1 MVIRPLLIVLFP
13 LLSFWVI
20 MLFGRM
26 GKLRGICD
34 KIAVGAIA
42 LSFLLSYTIYRQAF
56 SAYNGGE
63 EFLVLN
69 QTPYSFMT
77 FTNPETGAP
86 LVWKLGFWID
96 SLTAMMLMVVTI
108 VSLLVHIFSLGY
120 MKGEENY
127 GRFFGFLSLFS
138 FSMLLL
144 VLTDNLF
151 ILYCCW
157 ELVGISSFL
166 LIGFYVNRASAA
178 AAAKK
183 AFLTNRVGD
192 LGFAIGLFI
201 IYSKFHTFSYI
212 EVFERIKAGEMSG
225 TLLTITSLFLFCG
238 AVGKSAQFP
247 LHIWLPDAMEG
258 PTPVSALIHAATMV
272 AAGVYMVARLFPIFT
287 PDSLLVVA
295 YIGTFTA
302 LMAATIA
309 ITQFDIKR
317 VLAYSTLS
325 QLGYMMAG
333 LGVTAYTASMFH
345 LTTHAFFKALL
356 FLCSGSVILALHHE
370 QDMRKMGGL
379 WRKAPITCLT
389 MLIGCLAIS
398 GIPFLSG
405 FYSKDMI
412 LAGALHFGMEH
423 PQHMLLPIALFV
435 AAGMTAF
442 YMFRLFF
449 MTFTGTPRDHHAF
462 SHAHESPWVVTIPL
476 ILLAL
481 LSISS
486 GWEHVGLGGFFKERV
501 IPFGSPPPAVSH
513 TAAVHGV
520 GQAAFAQDAHEA
532 PTAPVA
538 HGPVAPSEGHSTS
551 GHATHD
557 TAHTAHVLAMT
568 LSVIGS
574 VIAIFISAL
583 CYWERFRVID
593 PARGARMFGKLYDLS
608 YNKYYVDEFYDR
620 TLYSAVAWLRG
631 WLARFDLGIIDGIV
645 NGTAHLTARFSKGT
659 GIFDLGII
667 DGFVNWFAD
676 FCQDIGQRVRRVETG
691 VIQNYIL
698 RAGGAVGVIVI
709 VWIVVKSL
717 VGGA

>member
-20 MLFGRM
+20 LLFGRTER
-26 GKLRGICD
+26 LRGICD
-34 KIAVGAIA
+34 KIAVGAVA
-42 LSFLLSYTIYRQAF
+42 ASFLLSYTIYRGALG
-56 SAYNGGE
+56 AYNSGE
-63 EFLVLN
+63 EYLYLN
-69 QTPYSFMT
+69 QNPYSFLT
-77 FTNPETGAP
+77 FSDPNTGAP
-86 LVWKLGFWID
+86 VVWKLGFWID

-108 VSLLVHIFSLGY
+108 VSLLVHVFSLGY

-127 GRFFGFLSLFS
+127 GRFFAYLSLFS

-166 LIGFYVNRASAA
+166 LIGFYINRASAA

-201 IYSKFHTFSYI
+201 IYSKFHTLSFS
-212 EVFERIKAGEMSG
+212 EVFTRIQAGEMSG
-225 TLLTITSLFLFCG
+225 IQLTITSLCLFCG

-295 YIGTFTA
+295 YTGTFTA

-333 LGVTAYTASMFH
+333 LGVSAYTASMFH

-379 WRKAPITCLT
+379 WRKTPITCLT
-389 MLIGCLAIS
+389 MLTGCLAIS

-412 LAGALHFGMEH
+412 LAGALRFGMEH
-423 PQHMLLPIALFV
+423 PQHMLLPLALFA

-449 MTFTGTPRDHHAF
+449 MTFTGTPRDEHAF
-462 SHAHESPWVVTIPL
+462 SHAHESPRVVTIPL

-481 LSISS
+481 LSISA

-501 IPFGSPPPAVSH
+501 IPFGTPPPAVSQH
-513 TAAVHGV
+513 VSVEGGV
-520 GQAAFAQDAHEA
+520 QAAFAQDT
-532 PTAPVA
+532 PTLPAVQETA
-538 HGPVAPSEGHSTS
+538 AVTSEEHSAT

-557 TAHTAHVLAMT
+557 TAHTAHILAMT

-574 VIAIFISAL
+574 MIAIILSAL
-583 CYWERFRVID
+583 FYWERFRVVN
-593 PARGARMFGKLYDLS
+593 PARAASMFGKLYDLS
-608 YNKYYVDEFYDR
+608 YNKYYVDEFFDR
-620 TLYSAVAWLRG
+620 TLYRGLERLRLC
-631 WLARFDLGIIDGIV
+631 LARFDLGIIDGIV
-645 NGTAHLTARFSKGT
+645 NGSARHTAGFSMRT
-659 GIFDLGII
+659 GRFDLNVVDRI
-667 DGFVNWFAD
+667 VNWIAEV
-676 FCQDIGQRVRRVETG
+676 CQVFGQRVRQVETG

-717 VGGA
+717 AGGA